1 MYHAD
6 VFHSVLKIMRAC
18 LINAEKKKLNN
29 PASTLMKF
37 GLVNLKSYHIGVMI
51 MMMMIYCKHY

>member
-1 MYHAD
+1 
-6 VFHSVLKIMRAC
+6 MRAW

-37 GLVNLKSYHIGVMI
+37 VLVNLKPYYIGVMI
-51 MMMMIYCKHY
+51 MMMMIYCNH

>member
-1 MYHAD
+1 
-6 VFHSVLKIMRAC
+6 MRAC

-37 GLVNLKSYHIGVMI
+37 VLVNLTSYHWSDDHDDDDIL
-51 MMMMIYCKHY
+51 

>member
-6 VFHSVLKIMRAC
+6 VFHSVLMIMRAC

-37 GLVNLKSYHIGVMI
+37 VLVNLKSSYWSDDDNDIL
-51 MMMMIYCKHY
+51 